1 MSTIIIITGGR
12 NTGKT
17 TMAYALCSLLDLD
30 GKSIGGVI
38 QVLALPGQSKDMYEL
53 SSQADGSSLVMLSSQ
68 KRDSWQAVGNFY
80 YNPETEKWAEKQF
93 RASYTSDVI
102 VFDEI
107 GRYELAGRGFD
118 ESFRYAVDSYEG
130 IVLIVIREENIA
142 SVCDRY
148 GVDIDSCVIIRSQ
161 DDTKQAYTRIQNL

>member
-1 MSTIIIITGGR
+1 MRTIIIITGEK

-17 TMAYALCSLLDLD
+17 TMAYALCSKLDLD

-38 QVLALPGQSKDMYEL
+38 QVLALPDKSKDTYQL

-68 KRDSWQAVGNFY
+68 ERNSWPAIGNFF
-80 YNPETEKWAEKQF
+80 YNPDTEVWAEKQF
-93 RASYTSDVI
+93 SASYTSDVI

-118 ESFRYAVDSYEG
+118 ESFRYAVESYDG
-130 IVLIVIREENIA
+130 IVLAVIRKEHIV
-142 SVCDRY
+142 SVCERY
-148 GVDIDSCVIIRSQ
+148 GIDIDSCVIINSQ
-161 DDTKQAYTRIQNL
+161 DDIHQAYTRIQNL

>member
-1 MSTIIIITGGR
+1 MSTMIIITGGR

-17 TMAYALCSLLDLD
+17 TMAYALYSKLDLD

-38 QVLALPGQSKDMYEL
+38 QVLALPDQSKDTYEL
-53 SSQADGSSLVMLSSQ
+53 SSQTDGSSLVMLSSR
-68 KRDSWQAVGNFY
+68 KRDSWPEIGNFF
-80 YNPETEKWAEKQF
+80 YNPETEVWADTQF
-93 RASYTSDVI
+93 KASYSSDVI

-118 ESFRYAVDSYEG
+118 KAFRYAVESYEG
-130 IVLIVIREENIA
+130 IMLTVIREEHIA

-148 GVDIDSCVIIRSQ
+148 GINIDSCVIISSQ
-161 DDTKQAYTRIQNL
+161 DDVEQAYTRIRNL